1 MSAFLYDCLIAGRA
15 ALILLGVC
23 LISLALL
30 DLASWLLAR
39 LFAALSPSFDRM
51 IRIRSGLAA
60 MDVGRE

>member
-1 MSAFLYDCLIAGRA
+1 MSAFLYDCLIVGRA
-15 ALILLGVC
+15 ALILLGVF
-23 LISLALL
+23 LSSLALL
-30 DLASWLLAR
+30 DLASWLTAR